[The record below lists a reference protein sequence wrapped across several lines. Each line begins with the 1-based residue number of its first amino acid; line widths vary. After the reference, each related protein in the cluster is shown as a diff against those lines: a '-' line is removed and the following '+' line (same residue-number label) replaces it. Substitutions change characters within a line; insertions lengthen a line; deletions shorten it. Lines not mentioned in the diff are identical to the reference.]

1 MVLPPP
7 QRPNLGYKPGQSDP
21 FLPSSSILSPSPL
34 NTLVMPSR
42 RDLLASLLAAPAT
55 LTLGRAAFAQ
65 TTPLQAAAA
74 AVSDGQAIS
83 RDALLAFAREVAKSP
98 YQAPRA
104 DVPRALAQ
112 LNLDQYRQIRMK
124 PDQRI
129 WAGENR
135 GFALDL
141 LPAGNVFTTPVTIRT
156 VDGGIIRDK
165 RFAAEQYDFGNNPP
179 LPAEVAVPYS
189 GFRTYAALNGQ
200 TATDEALVFQGAS
213 LFRALAKGQV
223 FGVMARG
230 LTLNVAEAQGE
241 EYPAFRAFWIERPGA
256 GASSI
261 VVHALLDS
269 DSVTGLYRFAV
280 RPGDSTVCDVEVT
293 LFPRVDL
300 PHVGVAPMTANYL
313 FAPNDR
319 TNVDDVRGGVHDAQG
334 LQIWNG
340 NGEWLWR
347 PVTNPET
354 LQVSAFVDQNPR
366 GFGLLQRDR
375 RFEAFNDLDA
385 RFERR
390 PSVWIEPLGEWG
402 QGQVQL
408 VEIPVNDEM
417 NRNILAYWRPRV
429 PLARGGEHFFTYRM
443 HWCWSP
449 PERPPLAT
457 VTASRTGRG
466 QGGGRRRRFVVDFS
480 AEDFADPVKAAGLK
494 ANLTHQRGRVGNID
508 GRLVPDLK
516 LYRVAFDLDPEA
528 ANQVELRLVLER
540 EGQPQSETWL
550 YRWTP

>member
-1 MVLPPP
+1 
-7 QRPNLGYKPGQSDP
+7 
-21 FLPSSSILSPSPL
+21 
-34 NTLVMPSR
+34 MPSR
-42 RDLLASLLAAPAT
+42 RDLLASLLAAPAA
-55 LTLGRAAFAQ
+55 LTLNRTALAQ
-65 TTPLQAAAA
+65 GSPLQAALA

-83 RDALLAFAREVAKSP
+83 RDALLAFAREVSRNP

-104 DVPRALAQ
+104 DVPRSLQQ
-112 LNLDQYRQIRMK
+112 LSLDQYRQIRMK
-124 PDQRI
+124 PDQRV

-135 GFALDL
+135 GFTLDL

-165 RFAAEQYDFGNNPP
+165 RFQADQYD
-179 LPAEVAVPYS
+179 Y
-189 GFRTYAALNGQ
+189 GQ
-200 TATDEALVFQGAS
+200 TAPLPTEIQVPYTGFRAYAGLSSGTPADEALVFQGAS
-213 LFRALAKGQV
+213 LFRALARGQV
-223 FGVMARG
+223 YGVMARG

-241 EYPAFRAFWIERPGA
+241 EFPSFRSFWIERPGP
-256 GASSI
+256 GGTSL

-269 DSVTGLYRFAV
+269 DSVTGLYRFSL

-293 LFPRVDL
+293 LFPRNDL
-300 PHVGVAPMTANYL
+300 QHVGIAPMTANYL

-319 TNVDDVRGGVHDAQG
+319 ANVDDVRGGVHDTQG

-340 NGEWLWR
+340 NGEWIWR

-354 LQVSAFVDQNPR
+354 LQVSGFVDQNPR

-390 PSVWIEPLGEWG
+390 PSVWIEPLGDWG

-408 VEIPVNDEM
+408 VEIPVNDEF
-417 NRNILAYWRPRV
+417 NRNILAYWRPRT
-429 PLARGGEHFFTYRM
+429 PLARGGEHMFTYRM
-443 HWCWSP
+443 HWCWAP
-449 PERPPLAT
+449 PERPPSAMVVAT
-457 VTASRTGRG
+457 RTGRA
-466 QGGGRRRRFVVDFS
+466 QGGGRRRRFLVDFT
-480 AEDFADPVKAAGLK
+480 AEDFGDREKSAGLR
-494 ANLTHQRGRVGNID
+494 ANLTNQRGRVGNID

-528 ANQVELRLVLER
+528 ANQVELRLVLEKD
-540 EGQPQSETWL
+540 GQPQSETWL

>member
-1 MVLPPP
+1 
-7 QRPNLGYKPGQSDP
+7 
-21 FLPSSSILSPSPL
+21 
-34 NTLVMPSR
+34 MPSR
-42 RDLLASLLAAPAT
+42 RALLASLLAAPAAFT
-55 LTLGRAAFAQ
+55 LTRRADAQ
-65 TTPLQAAAA
+65 ASPLQTSLA
-74 AVSDGQAIS
+74 AVSDGQPIS
-83 RDALLAFAREVAKSP
+83 REALLAYAREVSRVP
-98 YQAPRA
+98 HQPPRNE
-104 DVPRALAQ
+104 VPRALTQ

-124 PDQRI
+124 PEQRI

-135 GFALDL
+135 GFTLDL
-141 LPAGNVFTTPVTIRT
+141 LPTGNVFTHPVTIRT
-156 VDGGIIRDK
+156 VDGGIIRDN
-165 RFAAEQYDFGNNPP
+165 RFAGDQYHFGQVPP
-179 LPAEVAVPYS
+179 LPAEAVVPYS
-189 GFRTYAALNGQ
+189 GFRAFTALNGD
-200 TATDEALVFQGAS
+200 TPTDEALVFQGAS

-223 FGVMARG
+223 FGIMARA

-241 EYPAFRAFWIERPGA
+241 EYSAFRHFWIERPGP
-256 GASSI
+256 GAASI

-269 DSVTGLYRFAV
+269 DSVTGLYRFSV

-300 PHVGVAPMTANYL
+300 QHVGIAPMTANFL

-319 TNVDDVRGGVHDAQG
+319 TNVDDVRGGVHEAKG

-340 NGEWLWR
+340 NGEWIWR

-417 NRNILAYWRPRV
+417 NRNILAYWRPRT
-429 PLARGGEHFFTYRM
+429 PLARGAEHFFTYRM

-449 PERPPLAT
+449 PERAPFAF
-457 VTASRTGRG
+457 VTSTRTGRA
-466 QGGGRRRRFVVDFS
+466 QGGGRRRRFLVDFS
-480 AEDFADPVKAAGLK
+480 SEEFADPARGSGLRV
-494 ANLTHQRGRVGNID
+494 NLTHQRGRVGAID
-508 GRLVPDLK
+508 GRLVPELR
-516 LYRVAFDLDPEA
+516 LYRVTFDLDPETS
-528 ANQVELRLVLER
+528 NQVELRLVLER
-540 EGQPQSETWL
+540 DGQAQSETWL